1 MRRHQRPSEVSPRRR
16 CRLSRRPRRRARP
29 PRPARPRPAR
39 RSARG
44 RVSRRPRAN
53 PPRSA
58 GRADRSSRLS
68 PERVSLCAETRASR
82 PRRRRR
88 WRASRRRAWTT
99 LSSHRT
105 RRRAGEIVEV
115 PPRGSTARRTT
126 STPTRCG
133 SAPTMS
139 RPARRARAPRR
150 RRNSP
155 SPSPRVSRVLPCRAP
170 RAVANAGTPSA
181 ASPRR
186 ECVRRGAGG
195 TRGGGSRE
203 ALAIRLGHG
212 TRSSSRHAK
221 TSWLKKPTR
230 AERRQKAAKTKS
242 VFRAVPC
249 DVVEPPAPRRPKNSP
264 RRVVERGEREKSAVR
279 RPTSPSFLCPRPLG
293 RILAFSAAPPAHHAA
308 RDRTRAPP
316 RRRRAPRV
324 TQGWRDG
331 PLRRARATVRL
342 EPAPGPIRARAVRP
356 DFKRPTAPGG
366 IGMAR

>member
-1 MRRHQRPSEVSPRRR
+1 VPCSARGGQRRNAVRRLTAPRVCAARSRWHPRRR
-16 CRLSRRPRRRARP
+16 KP
-29 PRPARPRPAR
+29 
-39 RSARG
+39 
-44 RVSRRPRAN
+44 
-53 PPRSA
+53 
-58 GRADRSSRLS
+58 RSSRY
-68 PERVSLCAETRASR
+68 PTWARNEIFVSTRKKNDHAKK
-82 PRRRRR
+82 
-88 WRASRRRAWTT
+88 TD
-99 LSSHRT
+99 
-105 RRRAGEIVEV
+105 
-115 PPRGSTARRTT
+115 
-126 STPTRCG
+126 
-133 SAPTMS
+133 
-139 RPARRARAPRR
+139 ARRAPTKK
-150 RRNSP
+150 
-155 SPSPRVSRVLPCRAP
+155 LP
-170 RAVANAGTPSA
+170 
-181 ASPRR
+181 
-186 ECVRRGAGG
+186 
-195 TRGGGSRE
+195 
-203 ALAIRLGHG
+203 
-212 TRSSSRHAK
+212 
-221 TSWLKKPTR
+221 KP
-230 AERRQKAAKTKS
+230 KS